1 MRESDQ
7 TVAAPYMETMCKGIH
22 DHTDIRRAQ
31 RQQNTKHDNNKKHMD
46 TAESHRNQND
56 VGIANMKQV
65 TVAAQF
71 ILDHQEH
78 HKLSQVLMNQTPD
91 IRPGERRRD
100 KTQQRRSDKKW
111 RQGRDQLLP
120 VTLGSCL
127 EDSESSLLKLFLILC

>member
-22 DHTDIRRAQ
+22 DHIDIGRAQ

-71 ILDHQEH
+71 ILDHKEH

-91 IRPGERRRD
+91 IRPEDREEE
-100 KTQQRRSDKKW
+100 KK
-111 RQGRDQLLP
+111 
-120 VTLGSCL
+120 
-127 EDSESSLLKLFLILC
+127 